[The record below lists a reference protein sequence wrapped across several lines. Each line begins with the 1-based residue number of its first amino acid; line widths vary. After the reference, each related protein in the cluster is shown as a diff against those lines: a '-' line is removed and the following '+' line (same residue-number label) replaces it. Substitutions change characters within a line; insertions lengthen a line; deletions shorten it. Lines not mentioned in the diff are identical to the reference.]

1 MQKAEQKFV
10 ANVVKETLTALF
22 HKTYGIKADILI
34 QHGPKG

>member
-22 HKTYGIKADILI
+22 HKTYGIKSDILI